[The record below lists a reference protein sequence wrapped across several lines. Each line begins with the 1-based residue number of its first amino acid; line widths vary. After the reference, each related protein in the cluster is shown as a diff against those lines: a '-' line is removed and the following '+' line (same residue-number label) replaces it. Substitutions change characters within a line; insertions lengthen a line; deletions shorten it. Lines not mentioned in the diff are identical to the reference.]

1 MVSSKLAALP
11 ADVLAK
17 IAPISFA
24 GDQLLPLSP
33 ALSSIVP
40 WAGLRRGTSVSVQG
54 APGLGVTS
62 LALALVAE
70 ATSRGSWAAIVG
82 VPSCG
87 LGAAVELGV
96 APERLAVIDQPD
108 ASEWPAVVGALL
120 GSFDLVVVSPQH
132 RLRPA
137 DQRRLL
143 SRARERGTVV
153 LSVGAEPIG
162 TTDLGFTITGAQW
175 HGLSDGYGYLRRRD
189 IELRVEGRR
198 EASQSRTVY
207 LRLPGSSG
215 SVEIIDDLE
224 PLEVGIH
231 RRPRGGQGD
240 RGGQAE
246 VVSLPV
252 RRRRVGS

>member
-1 MVSSKLAALP
+1 MVSPKLAALP

-17 IAPISFA
+17 IAPITLAS
-24 GDQLLPLSP
+24 DQLLPLSP
-33 ALSSIVP
+33 ALSAVVP

-70 ATSRGSWAAIVG
+70 ATSQGSWVAVVG
-82 VPSCG
+82 VPTCG

-96 APERLAVIDQPD
+96 APERLAIIDQP
-108 ASEWPAVVGALL
+108 APAEWPAVVGALL
-120 GSFDLVVVSPQH
+120 GAVDLVVVSPQH

-153 LSVGAEPIG
+153 VSVGAEPIG
-162 TTDLGFTITGAQW
+162 STDLGFTITGAHW
-175 HGLSDGYGYLRRRD
+175 HGLGQGHGYLRRRD
-189 IELRVEGRR
+189 IELRIEGRR
-198 EASQSRTVY
+198 EASRPQTVY

-215 SVEIIDDLE
+215 NIEIIDDLE
-224 PLEVGIH
+224 SAETGTQN
-231 RRPRGGQGD
+231 RAGG
-240 RGGQAE
+240 E

-252 RRRRVGS
+252 RRRRVGSS